1 MKRILVFLANFN
13 TGGVTSVVKGI
24 YRGLD
29 KTKFRMDFARRNID
43 INSFDEEVVA
53 DGNQVFY
60 YNDCP
65 LNKIPFLNYKMQ
77 QIKIAKQILRQ
88 IRGIR
93 YDAIHIHANPIIG
106 LYVGKKAN
114 IPVRIMHTH
123 EAISDFGD
131 NINKSW
137 VTRAIWKHRQKRYNQ
152 WATVKAGDSLKACK
166 AKFGENVVDDPKL
179 GVLYPPVNMV
189 KFNPATYGE
198 ETDIEK
204 MVNANAFNMIHVG
217 RLTAV
222 KNQSF
227 LIDVLFEI
235 NKQKESELYLI
246 GDGEQKEALLSYAR
260 LKGVEE
266 RFHLLPPDTSPAIY
280 RKMQCSLLPS
290 FSEAFGMVAVESQL
304 MGVPCFASTNVP
316 SDVNVG
322 MCQFIDLSKGSKE
335 WAERILTEYT
345 QMRLDKVRCDLFN
358 VESMLT
364 RVGKLYEGK
373 CDEERL

>member
-13 TGGVTSVVKGI
+13 TGGVTSVVKEI
-24 YRGLD
+24 YRNLD
-29 KTKFRMDFARRNID
+29 KSKFCMDFVRKNVD
-43 INSFDEEVVA
+43 INSFDEEVVVG
-53 DGNQVFY
+53 GNQVFY

-65 LNKIPFLNYKMQ
+65 LNRIPFLNYRMQ
-77 QIKIAKQILRQ
+77 EINIAKQVLKQ
-88 IRGIR
+88 IKGIQ
-93 YDAIHIHANPIIG
+93 YDVIHIHANPIIG

-123 EAISDFGD
+123 EAIPDFGD
-131 NINKSW
+131 NIYKSW
-137 VTRAIWKHRQKRYNQ
+137 ITRTIWKHRQKKYNE

-166 AKFGENVVDDPKL
+166 VKFGENVVNDPKL
-179 GVLYPPVNMV
+179 CVLYPPVDMV

-204 MVNANAFNMIHVG
+204 VVNVNAFNMIHVG

-227 LIDVLFEI
+227 LIDVLFEM
-235 NKQKESELYLI
+235 NKLKESELYLI

-266 RFHLLPPDTSPAIY
+266 KFHLLPPDTSPALY

-316 SDVNVG
+316 SDVDIG
-322 MCQFIDLSKGSKE
+322 MCQFVDLSKGSKE
-335 WAERILTEYT
+335 WSERILTEYT
-345 QMRLDKVRCDLFN
+345 QMRLNKARCDLFN
-358 VESMLT
+358 TESMLT
-364 RVGKLYEGK
+364 RVKKLYEG
-373 CDEERL
+373 

>member
-1 MKRILVFLANFN
+1 MKRILVFVNHFKVS
-13 TGGVTSVVKGI
+13 GVTSVVQNI
-24 YRGLD
+24 YRGVD
-29 KTKFRMDFARRNID
+29 KTKFCMDFVRKNVD

-65 LNKIPFLNYKMQ
+65 LNKIPILNYKMQ

-123 EAISDFGD
+123 EAIPDFGD

-137 VTRAIWKHRQKRYNQ
+137 VTRAIWRHRQKKYNQ

-166 AKFGENVVDDPKL
+166 VKFGENVVDDPKVC
-179 GVLYPPVNMV
+179 VLYPPVDMI

-198 ETDIEK
+198 ETEVEK
-204 MVNANAFNMIHVG
+204 SINTSAFNMIHVG
-217 RLTAV
+217 RLNPV
-222 KNQSF
+222 KNQAF
-227 LIDVLFEI
+227 LIDILSEM
-235 NKQKESELYLI
+235 NKIRESDLYII
-246 GDGEQKEALLSYAR
+246 GNGEQKDALLSYAR
-260 LKGVEE
+260 LKGVESK
-266 RFHLLPPDTSPAIY
+266 FHLLPPDASPAIY
-280 RKMQCSLLPS
+280 RKMNCSLLPS

-316 SDVNVG
+316 NDVDIG
-322 MCQFIDLSKGSKE
+322 MCQFIDLSKGAEE
-335 WAERILTEYT
+335 WAKQIY
-345 QMRLDKVRCDLFN
+345 LFDYIN
-358 VESMLT
+358 ACVSPNKKNAFTVQNLLE
-364 RVGKLYEGK
+364 KL
-373 CDEERL
+373 EEKYSE